1 MHSLVCQVD
10 VVSAVSQG
18 DYERQLHKMG
28 IAAQRKHA
36 VLLKMLDFTSRHLLL
51 LLLGGQEGSRLGWLL
66 QQLTAAHAQ
75 LKGNVERVC
84 ARVSRCVLSDTRSRV
99 LCCFV
104 MCELLSGADAW
115 CVSHIRQA
123 NVWQTAVGYLG
134 LASGVCQ

>member
-1 MHSLVCQVD
+1 VD

-18 DYERQLHKMG
+18 DYERQLHKMA

-75 LKGNVERVC
+75 LKGHVERVC
-84 ARVSRCVLSDTRSRV
+84 ARVSRCVFLSCQGEACCV
-99 LCCFV
+99 ALCYV
-104 MCELLSGADAW
+104 
-115 CVSHIRQA
+115 
-123 NVWQTAVGYLG
+123 NVCLG
-134 LASGVCQ
+134 LTHGASATTWKCMDRR